1 MIHVLIDFTS
11 YIMFCLFKVTVQNT
25 LQTQHWSKTST
36 MQTVNII
43 ILLVQ
48 FYIIQRKLIFVRRH
62 FCTIEYLNLNQ
73 IAFTLNVRTKNIGKV
88 LTKIIKAKLSSLVRT
103 TIHFLFLIQ
112 TSPAMIWCTKTVKET
127 STMLMK
133 EYLQTQNGKIYFISM
148 FVNIHNCFEYEVNTT
163 TVQNKHF

>member
-1 MIHVLIDFTS
+1 
-11 YIMFCLFKVTVQNT
+11 MFCLFKVTVQNT
-25 LQTQHWSKTST
+25 LQTEHWSKTST

-48 FYIIQRKLIFVRRH
+48 FYIIQPKLIFVRRH

-73 IAFTLNVRTKNIGKV
+73 IAFTLNVRPKNIVQV
-88 LTKIIKAKLSSLVRT
+88 LTKIIKAKLSSLVWT

-127 STMLMK
+127 STVLMK
-133 EYLQTQNGKIYFISM
+133 EKLQTQKGKIYFKSM